1 LFSQPV
7 DNKLKNKEALKCV
20 DNISIARELGK
31 SIQHNSKTSDS
42 ISIRYVIG
50 ELVSKYPHVLG
61 EVEESRVDF
70 EVNCYCSIL
79 T

>member
-50 ELVSKYPHVLG
+50 ELVSK
-61 EVEESRVDF
+61 
-70 EVNCYCSIL
+70 
-79 T
+79 